1 MGRNLPAGA
10 MFVLLTQY
18 RQVLLSDR
26 IFEERGLDTESNLKN
41 DDSVKEN
48 LSCNKVP
55 MAYYVQGANQLLE
68 LTMGMTGRVLRRAGD
83 SNRGQSGTQGDA
95 SFIRPTRDVSE
106 GPGKSVKYAAGERER
121 KLFQS
126 TRSGQG
132 EGAVTVTTCSPE
144 SKDGG
149 GGHSG
154 HERPGVPGTWH
165 SPLEANAQGVRGR
178 AFGFRNERP
187 GGGEAAETFSFFRRC
202 FPKHRSDGSTLEPE
216 WGSTW
221 TTEIRGALGGLRPSL
236 LSFLGPEP
244 GMLLMSLPQTPQ
256 RTESRHALSYPRR
269 ELEWRRQ
276 EVALPPASPLF
287 ANSSKNIK

>member
-1 MGRNLPAGA
+1 MGRSLPAGA

-26 IFEERGLDTESNLKN
+26 IFEKRGLDTESNLKN

-132 EGAVTVTTCSPE
+132 EGAVTVTTCSPG

-165 SPLEANAQGVRGR
+165 SPLEANAQ
-178 AFGFRNERP
+178 
-187 GGGEAAETFSFFRRC
+187 
-202 FPKHRSDGSTLEPE
+202 
-216 WGSTW
+216 
-221 TTEIRGALGGLRPSL
+221 RGARTSNSASEMNAQGAGKLQR
-236 LSFLGPEP
+236 LSRFFADA
-244 GMLLMSLPQTPQ
+244 
-256 RTESRHALSYPRR
+256 SRSIGVTAPHSSRSGAAHG
-269 ELEWRRQ
+269 RQ
-276 EVALPPASPLF
+276 
-287 ANSSKNIK
+287 K